1 MTCCV
6 FFFFQAEDGIRDAP
20 LVTGVQTCALPIWFM
35 DAALRHS
42 ASDQPIRLAIVQR
55 GGGEWI
61 GVLPLAQSPRF
72 GRWPVPHWQ
81 SWLATNQFLGVPLV
95 RPDAAHRFWAVL
107 LDCLDARAGREILL
121 QCRQLAQIGRAHV

>member
-1 MTCCV
+1 MYRRPPGST
-6 FFFFQAEDGIRDAP
+6 RTAP
-20 LVTGVQTCALPIWFM
+20 LFPYTTLF
-35 DAALRHS
+35 RS
-42 ASDQPIRLAIVQR
+42 
-55 GGGEWI
+55 EWI
-61 GVLPLAQSPRF
+61 GVLPRAQSPRF